1 MPKRIFLLVIALYS
15 WCFVDGQSV
24 TLRILSYNIR
34 NAKGLDNITDY
45 KRIANVI
52 NKANGDVVALQELDS
67 VTKRSNGKDVLL
79 ELAKEMGM
87 YSSYAAAI
95 DFSGGKYGVG
105 ILSKEKPIIQRSISL
120 PGSEEKRVLLI
131 VEFKDYVLFC
141 THLSLTEADRLTSA
155 EIINKEAAIYTK
167 PVFLA
172 GDLNDTPTSL
182 MIQLLSKQWG
192 LLSEIAP
199 TFPANDPDRCIDYI
213 MCYNRRKVMVKRSV
227 VVDEPLASDHR
238 PVMVEIN
245 W

>member
-1 MPKRIFLLVIALYS
+1 MPKQIFLLTSALLVMS
-15 WCFVDGQSV
+15 VAFGQSV

-34 NAKGLDNITDY
+34 NAKGLDNVTDY

-52 NKANGDVVALQELDS
+52 DKGNSDVVALQELDS
-67 VTKRSNGKDVLL
+67 VTKRSNGKDVLV
-79 ELAKEMGM
+79 ELAKETGM

-105 ILSKEKPIIQRSISL
+105 ILSKEKPIAQRSLSL

-131 VEFKDYVLFC
+131 VEFKNYVLFC
-141 THLSLTEADRLTSA
+141 THLSLMEADRITSA
-155 EIINKEAAIYTK
+155 DIINKEAATYTK

-182 MIQLLSKQWG
+182 MMQLLTKQWNF
-192 LLSEIAP
+192 LTEIAP
-199 TFPANDPDRCIDYI
+199 TFPANNPDRCIDYI
-213 MCYNRRKVMVKRSV
+213 MSYNQHNVMVKRSI

>member
-1 MPKRIFLLVIALYS
+1 MPKKIFLLTTALLIMS
-15 WCFVDGQSV
+15 FAFGQSV
-24 TLRILSYNIR
+24 TLSVLSYNIR

-52 NKANGDVVALQELDS
+52 DKANTDVVALQELDS

-79 ELAKEMGM
+79 ELANETGM

-95 DFSGGKYGVG
+95 DFNGGKYGVG
-105 ILSKEKPIIQRSISL
+105 VLSKEKPITQRSIPL

-131 VEFKDYVLFC
+131 VEFKNYVIFC

-155 EIINKEAAIYTK
+155 KIINKEAATYTK

-172 GDLNDTPTSL
+172 GDLNDTPASS
-182 MIQLLSKQWG
+182 MMQLLAKQWN
-192 LLSEIAP
+192 LLTEMGP
-199 TFPANDPDRCIDYI
+199 TFPANNPDRCIDYI
-213 MCYNRRKVMVKRSV
+213 MSYNNRTVLVKTSMVIA
-227 VVDEPLASDHR
+227 EPLASDHR
-238 PVMVEIN
+238 PVMVQLN